1 MAVYNRKDSYYKKAK
16 KEGYKSRA
24 AYKLK
29 ELNTK
34 YKIMKKGSKVLDCG
48 AAPGGWS
55 QVALEIVGEQGFV
68 VGVDLNEITGIN
80 NKPSFRDM

>member
-1 MAVYNRKDSYYKKAK
+1 MANYNRKDTFYKKAK

-29 ELNTK
+29 ELNNRFK
-34 YKIMKKGSKVLDCG
+34 MIKKGGIILDCG

-55 QVALEIVGEQGFV
+55 QVALEIVGKSGHVRLSDDRGAGPPLRRYLF
-68 VGVDLNEITGIN
+68 
-80 NKPSFRDM
+80 P

>member
-34 YKIMKKGSKVLDCG
+34 
-48 AAPGGWS
+48 
-55 QVALEIVGEQGFV
+55 
-68 VGVDLNEITGIN
+68 
-80 NKPSFRDM
+80 